1 MGAELD
7 TTKFFWDI
15 LVNGKPKVEVQ
26 DTRVSVLPVGSR
38 KRDLPGPWQ
47 RAAFTEYLLEKGAFA
62 GLVEALG
69 MDPNLL
75 DYSVTAAWDYNGQY
89 ISEFHLSAAG
99 KVQPLED
106 LSISVQTFEAD
117 YNDDDVVRMNYDIIC
132 MINNITAGS
141 KRVVIHA
148 QAWGNG
154 GGMSLGED

>member
-1 MGAELD
+1 MGEALD
-7 TTKFFWDI
+7 TTKFFWDV
-15 LVNGKPKVEVQ
+15 LVNGKPKVDVQ
-26 DTRVSVLPVGSR
+26 DTRVSALPENTK

-47 RAAFTEYLLEKGAFA
+47 RAAYSEHLQEKE
-62 GLVEALG
+62 GLASIIEALG

-75 DYSVTAAWDYNGQY
+75 DYTVTATWDYNGQY

-99 KVQPLED
+99 TVQPFED
-106 LSISVQTFEAD
+106 LSVSVQTFEAD
-117 YNDDDVVRMNYDIIC
+117 YSDDDVVRMNYDIIC